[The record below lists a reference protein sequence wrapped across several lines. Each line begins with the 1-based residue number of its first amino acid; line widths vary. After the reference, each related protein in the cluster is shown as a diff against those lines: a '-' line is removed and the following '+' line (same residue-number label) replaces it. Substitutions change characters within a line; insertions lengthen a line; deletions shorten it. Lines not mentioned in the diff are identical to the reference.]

1 MAKSQLISD
10 KFEDKIDPF
19 DLDVFSPYIQNN
31 IKRSVQRTQV
41 SLHFPSGGAASG
53 VSLYVFMF
61 EIS

>member
-19 DLDVFSPYIQNN
+19 DLNVFSPYIQNN

-41 SLHFPSGGAASG
+41 NGSNLS
-53 VSLYVFMF
+53 VLMF